1 MYVYGEERG
10 WRAEKFNPLITW
22 LVLWQS
28 VLTLRLAPSHQHTFI
43 STIAISTHI
52 YHLADSKN
60 FRSCVP
66 GNRQR
71 PNIHFFLCN
80 THLLTSNFIPNYV
93 PFTFSVFNF
102 MGLLVIPEQTTQTPA
117 LKPWQLYSTAWST
130 LPLDTHTTS
139 SWLTSWLLCSKFT
152 FYMRLILKIATHSIF
167 PIPLALLYF
176 IFSPWHSSPTKI
188 AYNWLIVFLSL
199 FIIVSPPNPL
209 RI

>member
-117 LKPWQLYSTAWST
+117 LKPWHSIPLPGVHFLLIPTWLLPGSLHDCFAQNSPSIWGLYLKLQPTPYSQFPLPCST
-130 LPLDTHTTS
+130 LS
-139 SWLTSWLLCSKFT
+139 FLLG
-152 FYMRLILKIATHSIF
+152 ILHQ
-167 PIPLALLYF
+167 
-176 IFSPWHSSPTKI
+176 
-188 AYNWLIVFLSL
+188 
-199 FIIVSPPNPL
+199 L
-209 RI
+209 R